1 MSTGLKSATQIVYRE
16 RVLPSV
22 WSFVPGTLIIPSL
35 ALTFAPFSWVG
46 GLLAGIF
53 GYLLISGLMITSA
66 PVIEVTGETLRVAN
80 ATISRKHLGLA
91 SAIEEIDARTRA
103 IRTELNALAYL
114 RLQASVKPLV
124 KVEITDERDPA
135 PYWLFST
142 RNPKAI
148 LIALGK
154 QN

>member
-1 MSTGLKSATQIVYRE
+1 MSTGLKSDTQIVYRE

-22 WSFVPGTLIIPSL
+22 WSFLPGTLIIPSL

-46 GLLAGIF
+46 GLLAGIVS
-53 GYLLISGLMITSA
+53 YGLVLVLMVASA
-66 PVIEVTGETLRVAN
+66 PVIEVSGTTLRVAN
-80 ATISRKHLGLA
+80 ATISRKHLGA
-91 SAIEEIDARTRA
+91 ATTIEETEARTRA

-114 RLQASVKPLV
+114 RLQASVKPLL
-124 KVEITDERDPA
+124 KIEITDERDPA

-148 LIALGK
+148 LVALGK
-154 QN
+154 